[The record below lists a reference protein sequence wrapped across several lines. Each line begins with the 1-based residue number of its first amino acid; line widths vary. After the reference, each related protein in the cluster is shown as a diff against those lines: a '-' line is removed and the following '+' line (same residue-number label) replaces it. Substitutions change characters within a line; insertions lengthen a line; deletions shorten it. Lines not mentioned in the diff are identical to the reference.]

1 MSASRNSSASIAT
14 ASRNNNSR
22 NNNSNKPYCKVCHDA
37 GKSESEYTNHCVK
50 TYDLNLGTMKVTCPT
65 LLSLECRYCHKN
77 GHTIKFCQVLEETK
91 KFDAQRMRERER
103 REHQNQVQ
111 AQQVQAQRR
120 PRNVFELLDE
130 EQDEVQMQNEVVIQN
145 EVNNEVVMQNEF
157 PSLGKTSSNSS
168 ANSSV
173 TWASRASTIPQP
185 QPQQPQLVQ
194 KQVVKNEVKPVSQ
207 NSTNWENDTDDYGE
221 YLYASIVKYYP
232 DRAGKIVGMLLEFD
246 PSELYELVVNSTALR
261 EVADDANQMLQA
273 HDAKEQAMSNRT
285 LAEDND
291 W

>member
-14 ASRNNNSR
+14 ASRNNNSRNNNSR

-103 REHQNQVQ
+103 REQQVQVQ

-120 PRNVFELLDE
+120 PRNVFELLEEDE
-130 EQDEVQMQNEVVIQN
+130 QEVQNEVQMQ
-145 EVNNEVVMQNEF
+145 NEVVMQNEF
-157 PSLGKTSSNSS
+157 PSLGKTSANSS

-194 KQVVKNEVKPVSQ
+194 KQVVKNNVKPVSQ

-246 PSELYELVVNSTALR
+246 PSELYELVINSTALR

>member
-1 MSASRNSSASIAT
+1 
-14 ASRNNNSR
+14 
-22 NNNSNKPYCKVCHDA
+22 
-37 GKSESEYTNHCVK
+37 
-50 TYDLNLGTMKVTCPT
+50 
-65 LLSLECRYCHKN
+65 
-77 GHTIKFCQVLEETK
+77 
-91 KFDAQRMRERER
+91 
-103 REHQNQVQ
+103 
-111 AQQVQAQRR
+111 
-120 PRNVFELLDE
+120 LLDE
-130 EQDEVQMQNEVVIQN
+130 EQNEVQMQNEVVMQN
-145 EVNNEVVMQNEF
+145 EVQMQNEVVMQNEF

-246 PSELYELVVNSTALR
+246 PSELYGLVVNSTALR

>member
-103 REHQNQVQ
+103 REQQVQVQ

-120 PRNVFELLDE
+120 PRNVFELLEEDE
-130 EQDEVQMQNEVVIQN
+130 QEVQNEVQMQ
-145 EVNNEVVMQNEF
+145 NEVVMQNEF

-185 QPQQPQLVQ
+185 QQPQPQPVQ
-194 KQVVKNEVKPVSQ
+194 KQVVKNNVKPVSQ
-207 NSTNWENDTDDYGE
+207 NSANWENDTDDYGE

-246 PSELYELVVNSTALR
+246 PAELYELVVNSTALR